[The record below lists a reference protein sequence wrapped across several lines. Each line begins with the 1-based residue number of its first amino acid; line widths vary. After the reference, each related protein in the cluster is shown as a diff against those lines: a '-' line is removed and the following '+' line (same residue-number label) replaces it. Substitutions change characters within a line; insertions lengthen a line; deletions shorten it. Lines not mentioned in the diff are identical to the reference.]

1 MRIVVT
7 ETGTALGHSLVKHLS
22 HSHDVFEFNGDALDP
37 AACAVAL
44 ANADAVIDL
53 RPVASM
59 DTAPDP
65 GSLENPQSWKAAG
78 VHIEHLSRG
87 TYVLMRAAV
96 EAGASRYILG
106 STLRHLEGYVPTFSV
121 AESWR
126 PRPDVDDPA
135 GLGAYLA
142 EETARQLA
150 LVEPLAVIC
159 LRFATISTGHNPV
172 TGDEV
177 HVDDA
182 VQACVRAIE
191 APLAISETYSR
202 TTLASGWWVFHVPGG
217 GDTSRFPVGAA
228 RGIGYAPAHDCEV
241 ASRTGVRA
249 PRDTSTVPSRVIRR
263 VTMFGAGGPLGAAT
277 APHLMSAYTVRLT
290 DARSLAEIRDANQPQ
305 SPGAPL
311 PSVPQAPHESITCD
325 VTDPVAVAAACEGAD
340 AIINLTVI
348 RHDVPG
354 SFRVN
359 LEGAYYVM
367 RAARAHGIRRSVHT
381 GPALNLH
388 DRPAGYGHEFGVPDD
403 APARTGVWQYTV
415 AKYLGQ
421 EVVRL
426 AADAF
431 GLESPTLVFCAFVNP
446 DVAEPAP
453 GGPHPMSISWDD
465 AGRAL
470 RHTVDAPGYPAPFEL
485 MHITADLPHDRYS
498 NAKAKALLGWSPRDN
513 LEHLYA
519 RHT

>member
-7 ETGTALGHSLVKHLS
+7 ETGTALGHSLVTHLS
-22 HSHDVFEFNGDALDP
+22 HSHDVVEFNGDALDP

-53 RPVASM
+53 RPVASI
-59 DTAPDP
+59 DAAPDP

-78 VHIEHLSRG
+78 SHLEHLSRG

-106 STLRHLEGYVPTFSV
+106 STLRHLEGYDPTFSV

-159 LRFATISTGHNPV
+159 LRFATIATGHNPV

-311 PSVPQAPHESITCD
+311 PSVPQAPHEPITCD

-367 RAARAHGIRRSVHT
+367 RASCPWNSPVGTHRPCIEPPRSARGIWSRVR
-381 GPALNLH
+381 GP
-388 DRPAGYGHEFGVPDD
+388 R
-403 APARTGVWQYTV
+403 
-415 AKYLGQ
+415 
-421 EVVRL
+421 
-426 AADAF
+426 
-431 GLESPTLVFCAFVNP
+431 
-446 DVAEPAP
+446 
-453 GGPHPMSISWDD
+453 
-465 AGRAL
+465 
-470 RHTVDAPGYPAPFEL
+470 
-485 MHITADLPHDRYS
+485 
-498 NAKAKALLGWSPRDN
+498 
-513 LEHLYA
+513 
-519 RHT
+519 

>member
-1 MRIVVT
+1 MRIVIT
-7 ETGTALGHSLVKHLS
+7 EPGTALGQSLVKHLS
-22 HSHDVFEFNGDALDP
+22 SSHDIVQLSGDALDP
-37 AACAVAL
+37 AACAEAVSK
-44 ANADAVIDL
+44 ADAVIDL
-53 RPVASM
+53 RPVASV

-65 GSLENPQSWKAAG
+65 GTLSDPTSWKAAG
-78 VHIEHLSRG
+78 VHLEHLSRG

-106 STLRHLEGYVPTFSV
+106 STLRHFEGYDPTFSV

-150 LVEPLAVIC
+150 LVEPFAVVC
-159 LRFATISTGHNPV
+159 LRFATISTGESPI

-177 HVDDA
+177 HVADA
-182 VQACVRAIE
+182 VQACVRALE
-191 APLAISETYSR
+191 APLAISETYAR

-217 GDTSRFPVGAA
+217 GDASRFPVGAA
-228 RGIGYAPAHDCEV
+228 RGIGYAPAHDCRV
-241 ASRTGVRA
+241 ASVVGTRA
-249 PRDTSTVPSRVIRR
+249 PRDTSTVSSRVTRR

-311 PSVPQAPHESITCD
+311 PSPCTEPHESVICD
-325 VTDPVAVAAACEGAD
+325 VTDPVAVSDACEGAD

-354 SFRVN
+354 SFKVN
-359 LEGAYYVM
+359 LEGAYYIM

-388 DRPAGYGHEFGVPDD
+388 DRPAGYGHEFAVPDD

-426 AADAF
+426 AAEAY

-470 RHTVDAPGYPAPFEL
+470 RHTVDAPGYPAPYEL

-513 LEHLYA
+513 LVNLYA
-519 RHT
+519 RHP